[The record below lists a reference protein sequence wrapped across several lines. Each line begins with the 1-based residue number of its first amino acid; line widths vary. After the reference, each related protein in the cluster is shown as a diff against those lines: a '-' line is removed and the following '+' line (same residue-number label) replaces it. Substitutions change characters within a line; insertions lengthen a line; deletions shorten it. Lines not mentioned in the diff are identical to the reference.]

1 MFDSSAGFRQ
11 GAWKQLGWLNVFV
24 IGALTV
30 GALLLIHRLWV
41 RRNRTHYHVQEI
53 PDFLT
58 GAECDHIIDRA
69 VPYLKQSEVLAKSKG
84 TSKSI
89 IRSSESGFIPQRGDS
104 VLRSIKRKI
113 ADLSG
118 SPVDHQETLQ
128 VTHYYPHTFYSPHLD
143 ALPGS
148 DPGVA
153 AGNNRESTVLIY
165 LNDDYTGGATRFPR
179 IGVSI
184 VPERGK
190 AVLFTNLK
198 PDGRP
203 NPIAPHEAKIVLSGE
218 KWVVN
223 QWIRQEVFQ
232 KKEAG
237 PKIAGQRL
245 PKKRRR

>member
-1 MFDSSAGFRQ
+1 LIGIRE
-11 GAWKQLGWLNVFV
+11 GASQQLGWINVAV
-24 IGALTV
+24 IGALVV

-41 RRNRTHYHVQEI
+41 RRNRRHYHVQEF

-58 GAECDHIIDRA
+58 GAECDHIIERA
-69 VPYLKQSEVLAKSKG
+69 APHLKQSEVLAKSKG
-84 TSKSI
+84 SSKSI
-89 IRSSESGFIPQRGDS
+89 VRSSESGFIPQRGDS

-113 ADLSG
+113 AVLSER
-118 SPVDHQETLQ
+118 PVDHQEMLQ

-143 ALPGS
+143 ALPAS

-179 IGVSI
+179 IGVSV
-184 VPERGK
+184 VPKRGK

-203 NPIAPHEAKIVLSGE
+203 NTIAQHEAKIVLSGE

-232 KKEAG
+232 KKTTQ
-237 PKIAGQRL
+237 PIVAGQHL
-245 PKKRRR
+245 AKKRRR